1 MALSEIREIQEKLRA
16 LALNEGN
23 LPEISVDGIYGPLT
37 SLAVSAF
44 QQSEGLPVT
53 GEVDSETWRR
63 LNDRYLATLYAQ
75 TPPERVAALECNLRL
90 RLGETGDD
98 VYLLQTM
105 LNFIGENRFYNI
117 GGLDRNGIYDNETA
131 AAVMEYQRA
140 AGLRMTGDTDKETW
154 DAIAA
159 VYNKYF
165 EQVCNKGA
173 NR

>member
-63 LNDRYLATLYAQ
+63 LNDRYLATL
-75 TPPERVAALECNLRL
+75 
-90 RLGETGDD
+90 
-98 VYLLQTM
+98 
-105 LNFIGENRFYNI
+105 
-117 GGLDRNGIYDNETA
+117 
-131 AAVMEYQRA
+131 
-140 AGLRMTGDTDKETW
+140 
-154 DAIAA
+154 
-159 VYNKYF
+159 
-165 EQVCNKGA
+165 
-173 NR
+173 